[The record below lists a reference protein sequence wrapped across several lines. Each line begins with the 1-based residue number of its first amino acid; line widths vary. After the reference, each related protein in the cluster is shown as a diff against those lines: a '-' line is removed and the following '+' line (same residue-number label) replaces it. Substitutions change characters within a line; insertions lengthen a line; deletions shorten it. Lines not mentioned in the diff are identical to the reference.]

1 MPFPGTLSAMPW
13 WVWVYVIAFTLFSC
27 LSVWDDVRDR
37 RVLIMCRSLMLFGS
51 GLAGTLAYWLATP
64 SPPNAR
70 WLAMLLI
77 VSMALLAW
85 DLSEAE
91 GDDARQ
97 TRGKPAGDAAADDDT
112 NDDADDDGGTSGW
125 TLAAVAVAVFLPSYI
140 WGALFVLAAYRAQ
153 R

>member
-1 MPFPGTLSAMPW
+1 MPW
-13 WVWVYVIAFTLFSC
+13 WVWLYVIAFTLFSC

-37 RVLIMCRSLMLFGS
+37 RVLVMCRSLMLFGS

-64 SPPNAR
+64 SPTNAR

-77 VSMALLAW
+77 VSVALLVW
-85 DLSEAE
+85 DLSEA
-91 GDDARQ
+91 D
-97 TRGKPAGDAAADDDT
+97 GDAGASRSPAASDNAPAAPADAAD
-112 NDDADDDGGTSGW
+112 NAPPSGW
-125 TLAAVAVAVFLPSYI
+125 AVVAFGIVVFLPSYI